1 MKRTAVLFL
10 AGLTMLFLSGPAMAA
25 DPSTTGKSGSS
36 SSDTTTPGST
46 SSGKSGTAAPVEK
59 PGMTSMPH
67 HVTGSVVSVD
77 KKANS
82 VSIKDSKGKEMT
94 LVADTETAAELSR
107 LKTGDEVKVTYK
119 KGKNDQ
125 PVATKID
132 MARASTSKNPT
143 TK

>member
-1 MKRTAVLFL
+1 MKRTAILFL

-25 DPSTTGKSGSS
+25 DPSTPGKSGSS
-36 SSDTTTPGST
+36 SSDMTTP
-46 SSGKSGTAAPVEK
+46 SGKSGTAAPAEK

-94 LVADTETAAELSR
+94 LVADTETAPELSR
-107 LKTGDEVKVTYK
+107 LKKGDEVKVTYK
-119 KGKNDQ
+119 KDKNDQ

>member
-1 MKRTAVLFL
+1 
-10 AGLTMLFLSGPAMAA
+10 MAA
-25 DPSTTGKSGSS
+25 DPSTPGKSGSS
-36 SSDTTTPGST
+36 SSDMTTP
-46 SSGKSGTAAPVEK
+46 SGKSGTAAPAEK

-94 LVADTETAAELSR
+94 LVADTETAPELSR

-119 KGKNDQ
+119 KDKNDQ

-132 MARASTSKNPT
+132 MARASTSKSPT

>member
-10 AGLTMLFLSGPAMAA
+10 AGLTMLFLSAPAMAA
-25 DPSTTGKSGSS
+25 DPTTPSKSGSS
-36 SSDTTTPGST
+36 SSDATT
-46 SSGKSGTAAPVEK
+46 SGKSGTTAAPAEK

-94 LVADTETAAELSR
+94 LVADTETAPELSR

-119 KGKNDQ
+119 KDKNDQ

>member
-1 MKRTAVLFL
+1 MKRTAILFL

-25 DPSTTGKSGSS
+25 DPSTPGKSGSS
-36 SSDTTTPGST
+36 SSDMTTP
-46 SSGKSGTAAPVEK
+46 SGKSGTAAPAEK

-94 LVADTETAAELSR
+94 LVADTETAPELSR

-119 KGKNDQ
+119 KDKNDQ

>member
-1 MKRTAVLFL
+1 MKRTAILFL

-25 DPSTTGKSGSS
+25 DPSTPGKSGSS
-36 SSDTTTPGST
+36 SSDMTTP
-46 SSGKSGTAAPVEK
+46 SGKSGTAAPAEK

-82 VSIKDSKGKEMT
+82 VSIKDSKGNEMT
-94 LVADTETAAELSR
+94 LVADTETAPELSR

-119 KGKNDQ
+119 KDKNDQ